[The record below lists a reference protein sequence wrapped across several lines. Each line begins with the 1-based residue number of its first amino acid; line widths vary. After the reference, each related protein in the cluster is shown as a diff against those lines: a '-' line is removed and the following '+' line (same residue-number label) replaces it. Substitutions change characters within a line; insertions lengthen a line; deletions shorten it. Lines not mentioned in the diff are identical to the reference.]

1 MVSASTVV
9 VYGSFALI
17 IIICRAAVFTWH
29 SLNTSNCS
37 GNYSLQMPHVFS
49 LPHLLLN
56 RRHSGWL
63 GGGGSSS
70 RKAACCL
77 AIRHDIHGNIMGPRL
92 KSAIESWIAL
102 LTVCVNLFKFLSI
115 VPRGRERDCVLLQPD
130 YTGQTFPP
138 SALG

>member
-1 MVSASTVV
+1 
-9 VYGSFALI
+9 
-17 IIICRAAVFTWH
+17 
-29 SLNTSNCS
+29 
-37 GNYSLQMPHVFS
+37 
-49 LPHLLLN
+49 
-56 RRHSGWL
+56 
-63 GGGGSSS
+63 
-70 RKAACCL
+70 
-77 AIRHDIHGNIMGPRL
+77 MGPRL